1 MKFVEAHLPQGED
14 AVKRFPEP
22 WAAEAFA
29 LTVHLLETGVL
40 KGNDWAD
47 LLGSE
52 LNSGPWSDGER
63 GYYEAWVS
71 ALAKVL
77 LSKGLATSEELDA
90 LQASWQ
96 RAAAA
101 TPHGVAISLS
111 NDPLSSN

>member
-1 MKFVEAHLPQGED
+1 MKLVHGDWPGEED
-14 AVKRFPEP
+14 AARRFPDP

-52 LNSGPWSDGER
+52 LKSGPWSDGER

-111 NDPLSSN
+111 NDPLSSH